1 MFDYTVAPDFV
12 EFHKD
17 KIFNQNK
24 TESTALFETT
34 KSEIKTENSANE
46 SSDNDI
52 RDNVTSEND
61 NSENENS
68 EDDMLTYGVA
78 HLVESKL
85 KDLKDDDERKEEC
98 KDNNEVKNERD
109 YDWIKL
115 EEDTELENNSNPD
128 DASPIEL
135 ESNSDSDDHNAIHTE
150 LETNSGPD
158 NQDASPI
165 MGKRKISKLRKDIT
179 PRPIIVCPV
188 CNAEVKRMN
197 VHMRVEHSGV
207 PQSYACK
214 ECSKLFFSRRKWYL
228 HTYSCA
234 NEPCLCDICSL
245 TFKNA
250 ASFKQH
256 KKQFHGNQHGKVK
269 KKYIP
274 KEPKVCPVC
283 AKELVNL
290 NGHMRD
296 IHHDKPDGIFPC
308 SECGKI
314 YVSQKKLND
323 HCITAHR
330 EDPKQCTV
338 CSMMFKNGHALR
350 GHMRNIHEDKTEKT
364 CPICFK
370 TFKTKMKL
378 YGHNRIV
385 HQMIRSV
392 PVKCNPC
399 SVTFKNKTLLK
410 SHQRESPWCQ

>member
-115 EEDTELENNSNPD
+115 EEDTEFDDNTALNN
-128 DASPIEL
+128 
-135 ESNSDSDDHNAIHTE
+135 HNTSFDTVPSSI
-150 LETNSGPD
+150 
-158 NQDASPI
+158 
-165 MGKRKISKLRKDIT
+165 RKKILIKSKKDRT
-179 PRPIIVCPV
+179 PRPIIICPV
-188 CNAEVKRMN
+188 CNAEVKHLN
-197 VHMRVEHSGV
+197 AHMQDKHPGV
-207 PQSYACK
+207 PQSYSCK
-214 ECSKLFFSRRKWYL
+214 ECSKVFDCRRKWYM
-228 HTYSCA
+228 HTYSCKH
-234 NEPCLCDICSL
+234 EPCLCDICSQI
-245 TFKNA
+245 FKNA
-250 ASFKQH
+250 RNLKQH
-256 KKQFHGNQHGKVK
+256 KRQVHEKRPGN
-269 KKYIP
+269 P
-274 KEPKVCPVC
+274 KRNQSVREPKICPIC
-283 AKELVNL
+283 AKSVVYL

-296 IHHDKPDGIFPC
+296 VHSDKPDGIFPC

-314 YVSQKKLND
+314 YVSKKKLND

-330 EDPKQCTV
+330 EDPKMCTV
-338 CSMMFKNGHALR
+338 CSTVFKNGHALR
-350 GHMRNIHEDKTEKT
+350 GHMRTIHEDKTEHT

-370 TFKTKMKL
+370 TFETKMKM

-385 HQMIRSV
+385 HQRIRSV

-399 SVTFKNKTLLK
+399 GVTYKNKTLLK
-410 SHQRESPWCQ
+410 SHQRESPWCQERLAEYDLLK